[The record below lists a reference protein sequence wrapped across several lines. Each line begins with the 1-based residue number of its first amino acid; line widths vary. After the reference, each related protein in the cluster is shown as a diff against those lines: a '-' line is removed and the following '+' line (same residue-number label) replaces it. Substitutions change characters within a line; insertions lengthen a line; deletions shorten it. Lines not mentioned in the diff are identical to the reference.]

1 MKKIILMLLVMAMLL
16 SSAALA
22 DSRAAELNGK
32 LYLALDGLT
41 AVDENG
47 TEILD
52 SRKVKHLQSD
62 GEYLYYVSVSESDED
77 SHSETLMRM
86 DANGNAEVIG
96 EPRLYEAYY
105 QYTDTYSQ
113 LIDYC
118 FYPGYG
124 DMTVYGDY
132 IYFIGANGIS
142 GSYTTV
148 ANDWGDLSGEY
159 ETSYDNS
166 ACVYRMD
173 KNGENIVELIPD
185 LGNGQVHMDVNN
197 GAIAVATCWRNA
209 VYAYDFSDFRL
220 YDLDGSLIREIEN
233 TTDNRHSWIY
243 KEDCEFTCIVTSVRT
258 DGERIYASLGDS
270 EGDFASA
277 KLTDMDDPDH
287 VLALEAFYVPAVI
300 ADDGVALFTSDAEDN
315 FWDEVMIDSLKL
327 YWENGMDS
335 HEIAGIPYDFANY
348 GEMVLDRIGDMLYLT
363 NGTDAIRASING
375 GSVQMLREDGFHD
388 VEEFAPAEESAGWY
402 YLPDSD
408 VRLYTED
415 ELSGY
420 DKETLGFMRNE
431 ILARHGYVFKKDQY
445 KNHFGS
451 QAWYQPNPDFYY
463 GMLND
468 VEMQN
473 VETIKDIEAK

>member
-1 MKKIILMLLVMAMLL
+1 MKKIFAALLAAAMLL
-16 SSAALA
+16 SAALA
-22 DSRAAELNGK
+22 DSRVAELDGS
-32 LYLALDGLT
+32 LYLSLGGL
-41 AVDENG
+41 VVSDENG
-47 TEILD
+47 VETLDTHEI
-52 SRKVKHLQSD
+52 KYLQSD
-62 GEYLYYVSVSESDED
+62 GEYLYYVTVSESDGD
-77 SHSETLMRM
+77 SHAETLMRM

-96 EPRLYEAYY
+96 EPRLYETYY
-105 QYTDTYSQ
+105 QYTDSYSQ
-113 LIDYC
+113 LTDYC

-132 IYFIGANGIS
+132 IYFVGANGIS
-142 GSYTTV
+142 GSYFTV

-173 KNGENIVELIPD
+173 KNGENIVELIPH
-185 LGNGQVHMDVNN
+185 LGNGQVHIDVNN
-197 GAIAVATCWRNA
+197 CAIAVATCWRNA

-220 YDLDGSLIREIEN
+220 YDLDGNLIREIEN
-233 TTDNRHSWIY
+233 TSENRHSWIY

-277 KLTDMDDPDH
+277 KLTDMDDPEH

-315 FWDEVMIDSLKL
+315 FWDEVMMDSLRL

-335 HEIAGIPYDFANY
+335 HVIAEIPYDFTNY
-348 GEMVLDRIGDMLYLT
+348 GGMTLDRIGDMLYLS
-363 NGTDAIRASING
+363 NGIDALRVSIHGGDVEWFTDAGFAELVS
-375 GSVQMLREDGFHD
+375 GSYF
-388 VEEFAPAEESAGWY
+388 
-402 YLPDSD
+402 LPDSNT
-408 VRLYTED
+408 RLYTQE

-431 ILARHGYVFKKDQY
+431 ILARHGYVFKKDKY

-451 QAWYQPNPDFYY
+451 QAWYAPNPDFYY
-463 GMLND
+463 GLLND
-468 VEMQN
+468 IEMQN
-473 VETIKDIEAK
+473 VETIKDLEAK